1 MTRWWASPGF
11 AHALAAAGLPVASDA
26 VETFTRALRQ
36 VDLGDPR
43 QVYWAGRATLCRSP
57 DDIPRYDLAFENWF
71 GGTVPSAHAAAR
83 AAAAPRPHRCA
94 ECRPAAADAG
104 GDAPRLRVAAD
115 DTEILRHRDIAELTA
130 AERAHLAELIASLRP
145 RPPTRPALRLRPSR
159 RGPVDPRRTM
169 RDMLAAGGEPVR
181 PRHHRK
187 ATRPRRM
194 VLLLDVSGSMSPY
207 ADALLRFAHVVARSN
222 PAGTEVFSLGTRMTR
237 LSRALRVRDPELA
250 LAAAGRAVPDWAGG
264 TRLGETLRAFLD
276 RWGRRGLARGAVV
289 VIFSDGWERGDPTLL
304 AEQMAQLRRL
314 AHAVLW
320 VNPHAGADGYQPVQS
335 GIAAALPFI
344 DRLLAGHS
352 LATLQ
357 ELLEEIRRDDLTDAE
372 PVPPFRVSRRPSEQ
386 SRTHH
391 LTLRALEAR
400 CASLSPSTERH
411 IRTRWSRGCSS
422 CTTCVTGSARSA
434 PWSAATPATAV
445 RAPFT

>member
-1 MTRWWASPGF
+1 MSTDPLVGVVGF
-11 AHALAAAGLPVASDA
+11 AHALAAAGLPVASHA

-36 VDLGDPR
+36 VDLSDPG

-57 DDIPRYDLAFENWF
+57 DDIGRYDMVFENWF
-71 GGTVPSAHAAAR
+71 GPTVFARTPQRVPQPRRARIAALNATG
-83 AAAAPRPHRCA
+83 
-94 ECRPAAADAG
+94 AADAG

-130 AERAHLAELIASLRP
+130 AERAHLAELIAALHP

-159 RGPVDPRRTM
+159 RGPVDPRRTL
-169 RDMLAAGGEPVR
+169 RHMLAAGGEPVR

-187 ATRPRRM
+187 ATRPRRT

-207 ADALLRFAHVVARSN
+207 ADALLRFAHVVTRSN

-237 LSRALRVRDPELA
+237 LSRALRVRDPDLA

-289 VIFSDGWERGDPTLL
+289 VIFSDGWERGEPALL

-314 AHAVLW
+314 AHAVFW
-320 VNPHAGADGYQPVQS
+320 VNPHAGVDGYLPVQS
-335 GIAAALPFI
+335 GIAAALPYT

-357 ELLEEIRRDDLTDAE
+357 ELLDEIRRA
-372 PVPPFRVSRRPSEQ
+372 
-386 SRTHH
+386 
-391 LTLRALEAR
+391 
-400 CASLSPSTERH
+400 
-411 IRTRWSRGCSS
+411 
-422 CTTCVTGSARSA
+422 
-434 PWSAATPATAV
+434 
-445 RAPFT
+445 